1 MFLYCNARERSRR
14 VKAQLPEIS
23 HFTFWFSNLVQK
35 AQKVNYFY
43 LILNLL

>member
-1 MFLYCNARERSRR
+1 MLHNIKMSVLDCNATRNS
-14 VKAQLPEIS
+14 QFYILLPK
-23 HFTFWFSNLVQK
+23 FVQK